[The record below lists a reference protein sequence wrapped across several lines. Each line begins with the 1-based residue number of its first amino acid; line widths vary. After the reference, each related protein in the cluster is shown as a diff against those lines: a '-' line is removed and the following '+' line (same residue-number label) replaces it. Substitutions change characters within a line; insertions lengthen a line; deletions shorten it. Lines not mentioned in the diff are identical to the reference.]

1 MIVKGKIGFAK
12 LTRQFAFCL
21 PTCSC
26 RARGGAAFAL
36 LLQSNWH
43 AICSTRFRYFFV
55 SSKGHEVAP
64 MYCYRDRYRSNS
76 AFRENSVHAHVGIVY
91 FHVGRIAN
99 MVLYFDRNVA
109 LFVQWEPYLSLRA
122 GKYMRALE
130 NCSES
135 LSA

>member
-1 MIVKGKIGFAK
+1 
-12 LTRQFAFCL
+12 
-21 PTCSC
+21 
-26 RARGGAAFAL
+26 
-36 LLQSNWH
+36 
-43 AICSTRFRYFFV
+43 
-55 SSKGHEVAP
+55 

-76 AFRENSVHAHVGIVY
+76 AFRKNSALCDRGIVESCVER
-91 FHVGRIAN
+91 FAN
-99 MVLYFDRNVA
+99 MVLYFDKNIA